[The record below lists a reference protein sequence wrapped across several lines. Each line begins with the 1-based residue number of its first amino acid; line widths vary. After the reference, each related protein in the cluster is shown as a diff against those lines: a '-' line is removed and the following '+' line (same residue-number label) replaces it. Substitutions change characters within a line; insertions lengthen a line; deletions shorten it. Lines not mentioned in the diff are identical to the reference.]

1 MNLPILLDR
10 KSYEDART
18 LIDLF
23 GAEAGTEAANRA
35 DASRD
40 VGNHI
45 HFCHW
50 RQIERMIELLSVD
63 TALGTVH

>member
-1 MNLPILLDR
+1 MHLPILPDR
-10 KSYEDART
+10 KSYNDARALIELFGEDAG
-18 LIDLF
+18 I
-23 GAEAGTEAANRA
+23 EAANRA

-50 RQIERMIELLSVD
+50 RQIERMIELLIAD

>member
-1 MNLPILLDR
+1 MHLPILPDR
-10 KSYEDART
+10 KSYEDARA
-18 LIDLF
+18 LIELF
-23 GAEAGTEAANRA
+23 GEEAGTEAANRA

-50 RQIERMIELLSVD
+50 RQIERMILLLGVD
-63 TALGTVH
+63 RALGTVH

>member
-1 MNLPILLDR
+1 MQLPILPNR
-10 KSYEDART
+10 RSYDDARA

-23 GAEAGTEAANRA
+23 GDEAGIEAANRA
-35 DASRD
+35 DASRT

-50 RQIERMIELLSVD
+50 RGIERMIGLLSAD
-63 TALGTVH
+63 RALGTVH

>member
-10 KSYEDART
+10 KSYEDARA

-23 GAEAGTEAANRA
+23 GAEAGIEAANRA

-50 RQIERMIELLSVD
+50 RQIERMIELLSID
-63 TALGTVH
+63 TVLGTVH

>member
-1 MNLPILLDR
+1 MHLPILPDR
-10 KSYEDART
+10 KSYNDARA
-18 LIDLF
+18 LIELF
-23 GAEAGTEAANRA
+23 GEEAGLEAASRA

-40 VGNHI
+40 LGNHI

-50 RQIERMIELLSVD
+50 RQIERMIELLIAD

>member
-1 MNLPILLDR
+1 MHLPILPDR

-18 LIDLF
+18 LIELF
-23 GAEAGTEAANRA
+23 GDEAGVEAANRA

-50 RQIERMIELLSVD
+50 RQIERMIVLLSVD
-63 TALGTVH
+63 RAFGTIH

>member
-1 MNLPILLDR
+1 MHLPILPNR

-18 LIDLF
+18 LIEIF
-23 GAEAGTEAANRA
+23 GEEAGPEAASRA

-50 RQIERMIELLSVD
+50 RQIERMILLLGID
-63 TALGTVH
+63 RALGTVH

>member
-1 MNLPILLDR
+1 MHLPILPNR
-10 KSYEDART
+10 KSYDDARK

-23 GAEAGTEAANRA
+23 GEEAGLEAASRA

-40 VGNHI
+40 LGNHI

-50 RQIERMIELLSVD
+50 RQIERMIELLAAE

>member
-1 MNLPILLDR
+1 MYLPILPNR

-18 LIDLF
+18 LIELF
-23 GAEAGTEAANRA
+23 GEDAGTEAATRA

-50 RQIERMIELLSVD
+50 RQIERMILLLSVD
-63 TALGTVH
+63 QVLGTVH

>member
-1 MNLPILLDR
+1 MHLPILPDR

-18 LIDLF
+18 LIALF
-23 GAEAGTEAANRA
+23 GEEAGVEAASRA

-40 VGNHI
+40 LGNHI

-50 RQIERMIELLSVD
+50 RQIERMIVLLGID
-63 TALGTVH
+63 EALGTIH

>member
-1 MNLPILLDR
+1 MHLPILPNR
-10 KSYEDART
+10 KSYEDARA
-18 LIDLF
+18 LIEHF
-23 GAEAGTEAANRA
+23 GDGAGMEAANRA

-50 RQIERMIELLSVD
+50 RQIERMIVLLGVEA
-63 TALGTVH
+63 ALGTVH